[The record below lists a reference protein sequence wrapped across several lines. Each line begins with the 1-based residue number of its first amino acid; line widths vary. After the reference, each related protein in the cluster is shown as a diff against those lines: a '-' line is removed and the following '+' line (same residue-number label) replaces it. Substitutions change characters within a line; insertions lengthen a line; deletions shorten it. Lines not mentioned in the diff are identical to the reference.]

1 MMSFHLAVVN
11 KKIFSQLTIT
21 LLEGS
26 PPPKKKKKFLFG
38 KVFRNVGGWGG
49 FPNKVQTP
57 PPKKNK
63 SFFDPNFTFCFPKSH
78 KIPRVGCGKTFPP
91 KKNWGGGSV

>member
-26 PPPKKKKKFLFG
+26 PPPKKKKK
-38 KVFRNVGGWGG
+38 VFILESFPKCGWVGWLPKQG
-49 FPNKVQTP
+49 PNP

-78 KIPRVGCGKTFPP
+78 KIPRVGCGKTFP
-91 KKNWGGGSV
+91 KNFFGG